1 MHEVELEV
9 EIRALGIWCDLVWP
23 IGTHHRT
30 AQTDELSA
38 SFLSK
43 QIIALLFHK

>member
-9 EIRALGIWCDLVWP
+9 EIRALGIWCDLVWHVS
-23 IGTHHRT
+23 THHKT

-43 QIIALLFHK
+43 QIIALLFYK